1 MLRPASVAL
10 VAALL
15 VGCGGTPAP
24 PPPTKVE
31 ETKHAAAP
39 QRMARDPHNPFR
51 LAERDPPP
59 PRSQPQIPAAEID
72 AALAAAAAA
81 RAAGDDFE
89 VMRVLLPCANKVP
102 KHTRC
107 EGELAMILGR
117 IPARRAEARYYLEQA
132 SADDDPSADADFYR
146 RLAAALRDAA
156 MFPAAVTALERML
169 ARTPEPSAAD
179 YELLAAT
186 LQGIPSREAE
196 AAEVLQRAFERDPT
210 RFDYIRDA
218 GLLLAQLPDRRA
230 EALTLLQRY
239 RNTLDTTDPDALARI
254 TSQIE
259 ALRHQLEA
267 ERPPTSDNQ
276 PKRRPKRP
284 SNQR

>member
-107 EGELAMILGR
+107 EGELAMVLAKY
-117 IPARRAEARYYLEQA
+117 PARKAEADYYLKHA
-132 SADDDPSADADFYR
+132 AADDDPGADADFYG
-146 RLAAALRDAA
+146 RLAETLRQAPMWPEAVVA
-156 MFPAAVTALERML
+156 MQRRIERL
-169 ARTPEPSAAD
+169 SEPSAAD
-179 YELLAAT
+179 YVALAELL
-186 LQGIPSREAE
+186 QGVPNRELE
-196 AAEVLQRAFERDPT
+196 AADALRRAFELEPAQL
-210 RFDYIRDA
+210 DYLRDA
-218 GLLLAQLPDRRA
+218 GLLLAQFPDKSA
-230 EALTLLQRY
+230 EALPILERY
-239 RNTLDTTDPDALARI
+239 RDAIQTTEPDKLPQVEQRIAQLRAGLAD
-254 TSQIE
+254 SPPSAPAQ
-259 ALRHQLEA
+259 A
-267 ERPPTSDNQ
+267 ERDKPSTS
-276 PKRRPKRP
+276 P
-284 SNQR
+284 